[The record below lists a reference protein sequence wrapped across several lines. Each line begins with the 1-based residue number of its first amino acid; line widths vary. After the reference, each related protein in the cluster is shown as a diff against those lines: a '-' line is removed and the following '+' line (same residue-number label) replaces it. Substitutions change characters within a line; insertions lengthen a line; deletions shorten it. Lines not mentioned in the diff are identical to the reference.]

1 MFHALTTKKRKL
13 HSWIQDKDADSGC
26 TLLSTQVKNSNVV
39 KECDLIHAMDGIE
52 EMPRYSS
59 EKSAMLQLYNSTKC

>member
-1 MFHALTTKKRKL
+1 MFHAFTTKKRKL
-13 HSWIQDKDADSGC
+13 HSRIQNKDVDSGC

-39 KECDLIHAMDGIE
+39 KECDLIYAMDGIE